1 MAGWL
6 TFSLYDWTDPNIS
19 CVLLVS
25 LDVKAGLWHG
35 DTKLPSG
42 LVNAAESIKQYG
54 MGSHLSKPETERIV
68 QQLVMNFVFEEET
81 QELSVRRGG
90 NDKFSVSYIKQG
102 PEAENVLSGRKKIQ
116 LEYRTKASK
125 KRVMMVVRR
134 TNCS

>member
-1 MAGWL
+1 MPVPN
-6 TFSLYDWTDPNIS
+6 SL
-19 CVLLVS
+19 S
-25 LDVKAGLWHG
+25 LSLSLSLNLKAGLWHG

-42 LVNAAESIKQYG
+42 LVKAADSMNQYG

-102 PEAENVLSGRKKIQ
+102 TEAENVFMGRKTIQ
-116 LEYRTKASK
+116 LEYRTKTK
-125 KRVMMVVRR
+125 KKVVMAYNNIYILTIDRLVV
-134 TNCS
+134 NCC